1 MADYPPPTDI
11 LPEFNPAVFRT
22 NDIPLTIAE
31 AENYFL
37 SFPTAQGTENLADVN
52 VAGKL
57 TSTRDAHNL
66 GFGYQALS
74 SAVEGSAIDN
84 TAFGYQALN
93 ALTIGDSNS
102 AFGDLAL
109 KNLGTDANNKRNTAV
124 GHQTGLYLT
133 EGQDN
138 TFIGMDCGKGV
149 SGRTGSYFNTGVGS
163 GVLKTMGN
171 GTLRN
176 TAVGM
181 ECLNGLTTGNDNTAI
196 GYQAGISIT
205 TGTNN
210 TFLGS
215 CNTTVGTISYS
226 TAIGYNASVGA
237 SNTIVLGTTS
247 ETVRYQKLFPL
258 YSAIPFTA
266 TDVGYQYIVAL
277 TFATP
282 ASGTTLATTATLPIG
297 VWAFNLNQTFSG
309 VFVAGTILLNTGI
322 ALLNGI
328 FPIISTSIAGGDTAL
343 CSGSAIVSVAAAAAY
358 KLQYSSG
365 TTSTLTRNPTAGVF
379 SITRIA

>member
-22 NDIPLTIAE
+22 NDVPLTIAE

-52 VAGKL
+52 VAGTL

-74 SAVEGSAIDN
+74 SAVDGTAVDN

-109 KNLGTDANNKRNTAV
+109 KNLGTNTNNKRNTAV
-124 GHQTGLYLT
+124 GHQTGLFLA

-138 TFIGMDCGKGV
+138 TFVGFDCGSGV
-149 SGRTGSYFNTGVGS
+149 SGRTGSYYNTGVGS
-163 GVLKTMGN
+163 KVLDNIGN

-181 ECLNGLTTGNDNTAI
+181 ECLNGLTLGNDNTAI
-196 GYQAGISIT
+196 GFQAGISLT
-205 TGTNN
+205 TGNFN

-215 CNTTVGTISYS
+215 CNTSVPAITNS
-226 TAIGYNASVGA
+226 TAIGYGASVGA
-237 SNTIVLGTTS
+237 SNTIVLGTTA
-247 ETVRYQKLFPL
+247 ETVRYNKLYPL
-258 YSAIPFTA
+258 YASIPFTA
-266 TDVGYQYIVAL
+266 NDVGYQYSL
-277 TFATP
+277 SMTFATP
-282 ASGTTLATTATLPIG
+282 ASGTTLITSATLPIG
-297 VWAFNLNQTFSG
+297 VWQFVLSQDFTG
-309 VFVAGTILLNTGI
+309 VFVAGTIMLSTGVSLYN
-322 ALLNGI
+322 AM
-328 FPIISTSIAGGDTAL
+328 FPIVSTSMAGGGSAV
-343 CSGSAIVSVAAAAAY
+343 CSGSAIVSVATAAAY

-365 TTSTLTRNPTAGVF
+365 TTSTLTRNAAAGIF
-379 SITRIA
+379 TITRIA